1 MRRVAVV
8 VLGVLLLAVGALY
21 AVGLGVFGSH
31 EEPGTPAPDA
41 RPRAVAEDARA
52 EVARAAEA
60 IGAGDAKQVLF
71 GDLHVHS
78 TFSFDAFMFNL
89 PLQGQGAHPPADACD
104 FARFCSALDFWSIND
119 HAEALTDRHWR
130 ETVESIRQCNARAG
144 DPAHPDTVAFL
155 GWEWTQ
161 VGDTPDDHYGHKNV
175 VMKHV
180 DERVP
185 ERPIAATATVERA
198 RAAFPGPLQR
208 GLLGVLAP
216 EPRVQD
222 FIRYVSERDGV
233 PLCPTGVDV
242 RELPPDCLET
252 AATPADLY
260 RKLDQWGF
268 PSLVIPH
275 GTPWGFYTPPGSSW
289 DKQLR
294 GAMHDPERQ
303 TLIEVYSGH
312 GDSEPYR
319 PWRAVEYDAAGN
331 AVCPEPSDAY
341 LPTCWRAGEIIRERC
356 LAAGEAEAECERRAV
371 RARQLAA
378 EAGQQ
383 AYLTVPGARA
393 EDWLDAG
400 QCRDCDEP
408 AFNYRPGGSVQY
420 IMALSEFE
428 ESEQD
433 GPAGGGG
440 ATPPPS
446 PRPAS
451 DAEAGGPG
459 AASEAPRRFRFGF
472 IASSDNHSA
481 RPGTGFKE
489 LNRVGFSESGVDPG
503 TTGLGRLVVP
513 PDEDPAPRA
522 RPFDPDATDLRGFQ
536 LFEFER
542 QASFFLTGGLV
553 GLHAEGRDREAIWEA
568 LQRREVYGTS
578 GPRILLWFELLNP
591 PGTGGASRPMG
602 SEVALAQAPI
612 FQARAVGS
620 FEQLPGC
627 PDYAVRG
634 LGPDEVE
641 RVCLGECWN
650 PSDRRR
656 RITRIEVVRIRPQQ
670 TPEESI
676 ASRIDDPWKVFACEP
691 DPAGCAV
698 TFADPEFPE
707 AGRDALY
714 YVRAYEE
721 ARPGVNA
728 GGVRCSRDA
737 AGRCTDVDLC
747 PGPAGI
753 EDQCLAPHEP
763 RAWSSPI
770 FVDWGG

>member
-1 MRRVAVV
+1 MRSMRRLGL
-8 VLGVLLLAVGALY
+8 VLVVLLLVVVAALY
-21 AVGLGVFGSH
+21 AVGLGVLGSH
-31 EEPGTPAPDA
+31 EEPGTPAPEP
-41 RPRAVAEDARA
+41 RPQTVVDDTQD
-52 EVARAAEA
+52 EVARAAQA
-60 IGAGDAKQVLF
+60 IGAPEAKQVLF
-71 GDLHVHS
+71 GDLHVHT

-89 PLQGQGAHPPADACD
+89 PLQGQGSHPPADACD
-104 FARFCSALDFWSIND
+104 FARFCSGLDFWSIND
-119 HAEALTDRHWR
+119 HAEALTPRHWS
-130 ETVESIRQCNARAG
+130 ETVESIRQCNALAG
-144 DPAHPDTVAFL
+144 DPANPDTVAFL

-161 VGDTPDDHYGHKNV
+161 VGDTPADHYGHKNV
-175 VMKHV
+175 VMKHI
-180 DERVP
+180 DERIP

-198 RAAFPGPLQR
+198 QAAFPGPLRR

-216 EPRVQD
+216 EARVQD

-233 PLCPTGVDV
+233 PRCPTGVDV
-242 RELPPDCLET
+242 RELSPDCLET
-252 AATPADLY
+252 AATPADLF

-275 GTPWGFYTPPGSSW
+275 GTTWGFYTPPGSSW
-289 DKQLR
+289 AKQLR

-303 TLIEVYSGH
+303 TLVEVYSGH

-319 PWRAVEYDAAGN
+319 SWRGVEYDAEGG
-331 AVCPEPSDAY
+331 AVCPEPTPGY
-341 LPTCWRAGEIIRERC
+341 LPACWRAGEIIRERC
-356 LAAGEAEAECERRAV
+356 LAAGEEAQECEGRAV

-383 AYLTVPGARA
+383 AHLTVPGADA

-420 IMALSEFE
+420 MMALSDF
-428 ESEQD
+428 
-433 GPAGGGG
+433 
-440 ATPPPS
+440 
-446 PRPAS
+446 
-451 DAEAGGPG
+451 DAEAG
-459 AASEAPRRFRFGF
+459 AASEEDPRRFRFGF

-481 RPGTGFKE
+481 RPGTGHKE
-489 LNRVGFSESGVDPG
+489 VNRVGFTESGLRPG
-503 TTGLGRLVVP
+503 ETPLARLVI
-513 PDEDPAPRA
+513 PDTGEPRPEA
-522 RPFDPDATDLRGFQ
+522 RRFDSEESGLTGFQ

-542 QASFFLTGGLV
+542 QASFFMTGGLV
-553 GLHAEGRDREAIWEA
+553 GLHAAGRDREAIWEA
-568 LQRREVYGTS
+568 LRRREVYGTT

-591 PGTGGASRPMG
+591 PGTGGGSEPMG
-602 SEVALAQAPI
+602 AEVALARAPI

-641 RVCLGECWN
+641 RICMGECWN

-656 RITRIEVVRIRPQQ
+656 HITRIEVVRIRPQA

-676 ASRIDDPWKVFACEP
+676 ASRIDDPWKVFSCEP
-691 DPAGCAV
+691 NPAGCAV
-698 TFADPEFPE
+698 SFSDPEFPQ

-721 ARPGVNA
+721 AKPGINA
-728 GGVRCSRDA
+728 GGVRCARDA
-737 AGRCTDVDLC
+737 EGRCTDVDLC
-747 PGPAGI
+747 PGPEGI

-763 RAWSSPI
+763 RAWTSPI
-770 FVDWGG
+770 FVEWAGERVSARSSPQ